1 VPTLIEHID
10 KKLSSTLQFYNVA
23 INPVDSNEGYMGGTQ
38 DKRHLVEPGRSPVDR
53 SRKGIYGDGG

>member
-23 INPVDSNEGYMGGTQ
+23 INPSDSNEVMGGTQ
-38 DKRHLVEPGRSPVDR
+38 DNGTLVEPGRSP
-53 SRKGIYGDGG
+53 GDVRAGDLRGRW